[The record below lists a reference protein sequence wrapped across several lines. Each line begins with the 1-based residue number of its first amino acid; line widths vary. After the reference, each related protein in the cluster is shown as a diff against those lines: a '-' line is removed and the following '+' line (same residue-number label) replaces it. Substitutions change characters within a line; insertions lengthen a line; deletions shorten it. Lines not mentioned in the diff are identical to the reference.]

1 MRHALLLLLLLAAP
15 LVAALGPRARR
26 RDFRALSDAQM
37 AAVATLPPA
46 EWDAVDS
53 GHLAHLLVPRVSDT
67 AASTQVQAYLSS
79 VFTKLG
85 WHEDKDRFKQQTPL
99 GEVEFTNLIY
109 TFDVDAP
116 RKLVLSAHFDSK
128 WFAQGGFIGA
138 TDSSAPCAT
147 LIDVAEALTPLL
159 KARKER
165 IAAGTPLL
173 SATHDEED
181 AAETTLQI
189 IFFDGE
195 EAFHEWTDTD
205 SVYGSRHLAEKW
217 DAEYLPPT
225 HDFVRRRLAPR
236 PTVLDTVDVLVLL
249 DLLGAPRPS
258 ITSYYR
264 ETDWMF
270 LQLAAADDKLRAA
283 GLVEKGLKE
292 QWFSKYFG
300 FAGGGIDDD
309 HRPFL
314 HKGVPILHLITSPF
328 PNVWHRMADNK
339 DALDLGVL
347 RRWNR
352 IMRVWTAGYL
362 GLAADD
368 GAAGAGAGAGAGATA
383 DPTPAPRNASPRTT
397 TDELVRP

>member
-1 MRHALLLLLLLAAP
+1 M
-15 LVAALGPRARR
+15 
-26 RDFRALSDAQM
+26 
-37 AAVATLPPA
+37 
-46 EWDAVDS
+46 
-53 GHLAHLLVPRVSDT
+53 
-67 AASTQVQAYLSS
+67 
-79 VFTKLG
+79 
-85 WHEDKDRFKQQTPL
+85 
-99 GEVEFTNLIY
+99 
-109 TFDVDAP
+109 
-116 RKLVLSAHFDSK
+116 LSAHFDSK
-128 WFAQGGFIGA
+128 WFEEGGVGVTSGNADGAQFIGA

-159 KARKER
+159 HKRKER
-165 IAAGTPLL
+165 LAAGTPLL
-173 SATHDEED
+173 SSTHDEED
-181 AAETTLQI
+181 AAQTTLQI

-195 EAFHEWTDTD
+195 EAFHEWTATD

-217 DAEYLPPT
+217 DGEYLPPT
-225 HDFVRRRLAPR
+225 HDFVRRRLNPR

-264 ETDWMF
+264 DTDWMF
-270 LQLAAADDKLRAA
+270 LELAAADDKLRAA
-283 GLVEKGLKE
+283 GLVEPGLKP

-328 PNVWHRMADNK
+328 PAVWHRMSDNK

-362 GLAADD
+362 GLSADD
-368 GAAGAGAGAGAGATA
+368 GAPPAAEA
-383 DPTPAPRNASPRTT
+383 APRHASPRST